1 MRRRIH
7 VSTPLTDMS
16 ENFRKKS
23 VTHHAGLL
31 FVLRCSLGKPD
42 QRPEFLARSH
52 MLDRRTFCW
61 LEPFVDRCERFLK
74 LARPRAVGPGQIP
87 LPKMITAEQSTLE
100 RSLHIDAVNRLRK
113 RKRTTSNN
121 SKQKTLLLLR
131 LADSSRSCQA
141 CSHRLN
147 LNYVRNHG
155 RERQVIGDMKVKI
168 LFE

>member
-1 MRRRIH
+1 MKMRRRIH

-87 LPKMITAEQSTLE
+87 LPKMITADSRLLSEVFTLMLLTVCAKGSEQL
-100 RSLHIDAVNRLRK
+100 
-113 RKRTTSNN
+113 RTTQN
-121 SKQKTLLLLR
+121 KR
-131 LADSSRSCQA
+131 RFCSCGWLIPVVHA
-141 CSHRLN
+141 KLVHT
-147 LNYVRNHG
+147 V
-155 RERQVIGDMKVKI
+155 
-168 LFE
+168 